1 MIDAIGEPVFLTHF
15 PAAMKS
21 FYMARDRENTD
32 LTESADLLVP
42 GVGEVVGGSMRLWR
56 LQETLDAYARG
67 GVPAD
72 DYYWYTDVRRYGAN
86 PHGGMGL
93 GLDRFVCWLLNIYN
107 IRDSVLYPRTYGQL
121 TP

>member
-1 MIDAIGEPVFLTHF
+1 
-15 PAAMKS
+15 
-21 FYMARDRENTD
+21 
-32 LTESADLLVP
+32 
-42 GVGEVVGGSMRLWR
+42 MRLWR
-56 LQETLDAYARG
+56 LQETLDAYVRG
-67 GVPAD
+67 GVPPD

-93 GLDRFVCWLLNIYN
+93 GLDRFVCWLLHIYN